1 MASAVQ
7 IPKTTRALVVRKAAQ
22 ATKPVFHDAVVEER
36 PIPQLKAG
44 QILVR
49 VHAAGFNHR
58 DVRSLILFQ
67 LSCSC

>member
-1 MASAVQ
+1 MAAAVQ

-22 ATKPVFHDAVVEER
+22 ATKAVFHDAVVEER

-49 VHAAGFNHR
+49 VRAAGFNHR
-58 DVRSLILFQ
+58 DVSASTDMF
-67 LSCSC
+67 